1 MSKATDIDEN
11 IANQNHATRTRTPK
25 PGYLNLSIVTWML
38 VVTWNL
44 RNENARD
51 FWPCIRSLY
60 VASQV
65 NSSQMSLSAVTKSTG
80 KSQVIL
86 HTIQFFLPGTGE
98 SPMTIIDQ
106 GPQKWG
112 SWWLQPPPPSI
123 ISTDTE
129 HVCPFVLGS
138 GNWTNSCMLNF
149 QEIYQPIIMH
159 FKLTKL
165 LWEIAGNTLS
175 GLV

>member
-1 MSKATDIDEN
+1 
-11 IANQNHATRTRTPK
+11 
-25 PGYLNLSIVTWML
+25 
-38 VVTWNL
+38 
-44 RNENARD
+44 
-51 FWPCIRSLY
+51 
-60 VASQV
+60 
-65 NSSQMSLSAVTKSTG
+65 
-80 KSQVIL
+80 
-86 HTIQFFLPGTGE
+86 
-98 SPMTIIDQ
+98 MTIIDQ

-165 LWEIAGNTLS
+165 L
-175 GLV
+175 